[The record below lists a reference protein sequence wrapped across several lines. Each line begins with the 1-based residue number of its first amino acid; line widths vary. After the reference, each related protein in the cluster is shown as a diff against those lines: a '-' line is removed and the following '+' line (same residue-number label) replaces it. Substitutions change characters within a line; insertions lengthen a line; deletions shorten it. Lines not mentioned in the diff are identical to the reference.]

1 MNRVERFRE
10 TGLHGRTELK
20 IRLAILFV
28 MIAVG
33 STPAQERYKLD
44 DLQALDRRQDW
55 DELLRHLK
63 DISPSQRGPEWN
75 QLAKDVCLRPY
86 DKSDWW
92 ESWKIDECNKTLQVV
107 MNSEP
112 SDRAFAL
119 KAGKWAVSVRTWS
132 GAVPFFAHAVQEP
145 GDGACQDSDLIAAVG
160 AGLALSWG
168 KKENIPIIEESK
180 RLAFTTCWPATRNEV
195 MRRLSVVGTSV
206 YLTNVCELLKAK
218 ENLERAKQ
226 MKCEQAADSAASNVH
241 VPATPLDGSRWRI
254 AVVPDQASA
263 ASGAET
269 LVQTVEFA
277 NGWISTLS
285 KQGFSSAPIEYRG
298 EAGAGAWT
306 ARQWASQ
313 KLMKAEWRGQVAA
326 NEMEGSLIMSK
337 SDGTKWQYSFTGH
350 IVTPEK

>member
-1 MNRVERFRE
+1 LN
-10 TGLHGRTELK
+10 
-20 IRLAILFV
+20 IRLTILFV

-33 STPAQERYKLD
+33 SSPAQERYKLD
-44 DLQALDRRQDW
+44 DLQALDRHHDW

-63 DISPSQRGPEWN
+63 DIAPSQRGHEWN
-75 QLAKDVCLRPY
+75 QLAKDVCLRAY

-92 ESWKIDECNKTLQVV
+92 ESWKIDECNETLQTV

-132 GAVPFFAHAVQEP
+132 NAVPFFAHAVQEP
-145 GDGACQDSDLIAAVG
+145 GDGACQDSDLIGAVG
-160 AGLALSWG
+160 AGLALSQG
-168 KKENIPIIEESK
+168 KKENIPTIEESK

-195 MRRLSVVGTSV
+195 IRRFSVGTNV
-206 YLTNVCELLKAK
+206 YFTNVCELLKAK
-218 ENLERAKQ
+218 ENLERDKQ
-226 MKCEQAADSAASNVH
+226 MTCERASDSAASNVH
-241 VPATPLDGSRWRI
+241 VPATPLDRSSWRI
-254 AVVPDQASA
+254 AIVPDQTSA
-263 ASGAET
+263 ASGATT
-269 LVQTVEFA
+269 LVQTVEFT

-285 KQGFSSAPIEYRG
+285 KQGFSSAPIAYRG
-298 EAGAGAWT
+298 EADAGTWT

-313 KLMKAEWRGQVAA
+313 KMKAEWRGQVRAA

-337 SDGTKWQYSFTGH
+337 SDGTKWEYSFTGH